1 MAGFQFST
9 IASSA
14 NGPLVQ
20 SLSPSQAAQLVFY
33 ASTFNTSAFD
43 QLASSLANQDMQHV
57 ENAEPEGTRNQLTID
72 GWNGQAT
79 AAANAINNA
88 WHAGKVTGP
97 GGHPTTPWPDAG
109 YNQQLAWADA
119 GGNTLVLRWMKEQP
133 MAYILVGV
141 LVVVVGYLVY
151 QVLTSASWNLATAKL
166 PTSSGGIPG
175 TSGTSGGVPFIGAQP
190 GGPLRVLWLPWYD
203 TAAIAAGA
211 VAMPFL
217 YHKFVE
223 VEGDRVT
230 AAKERLALRR
240 LGRGGGGGG

>member
-1 MAGFQFST
+1 MAGFSFTT

-20 SLSPSQAAQLVFY
+20 SLSPTQAAQLVFY

-43 QLASSLANQDMQHV
+43 QLASSLANQDMQRQ
-57 ENAEPEGTRNQLTID
+57 ENGEPEGTRNQLTIN
-72 GWNGQAT
+72 GWNGQASN
-79 AAANAINNA
+79 AANAINNA

-97 GGHPTTPWPDAG
+97 GGNPTTPWPDAG
-109 YNQQLAWADA
+109 YNQQLAWADS
-119 GGNTLVLRWMKEQP
+119 GGNTLVLRWTKMQP

-166 PTSSGGIPG
+166 PSSSGGIPG
-175 TSGTSGGVPFIGAQP
+175 TSGTSGSVPFIGSQP
-190 GGPLRVLWLPWYD
+190 GGPFRIGFLPWYD
-203 TAAIAAGA
+203 AAAVLLAGA
-211 VAMPFL
+211 ATPWL
-217 YHKFVE
+217 YHRYVE

-230 AAKERLALRR
+230 DLTDRLRLRR
-240 LGRGGGGGG
+240 LRGGADDGQ

>member
-1 MAGFQFST
+1 MAGFSFTT

-43 QLASSLANQDMQHV
+43 QLASSLANQDMQTV
-57 ENAEPEGTRNQLTID
+57 ENHEPEGTRNQLTIN
-72 GWNGQAT
+72 GWNGQAGN
-79 AAANAINNA
+79 AANAINNA

-109 YNQQLAWADA
+109 YNGQLAWADA

-133 MAYILVGV
+133 MAYILVGI

-151 QVLTSASWNLATAKL
+151 QVLTSGTWNLSTAKL
-166 PTSSGGIPG
+166 GTAGGTP
-175 TSGTSGGVPFIGAQP
+175 GTSGGVPFIGSQP
-190 GGPLRVLWLPWYD
+190 GGPFRVLWFPWYD

-211 VAMPFL
+211 VALPFL

-230 AAKERLALRR
+230 AAKERIALRR

>member
-20 SLSPSQAAQLVFY
+20 SLSASQAAQLVFY
-33 ASTFNTSAFD
+33 ASTFNTAAFD
-43 QLASSLANQDMQHV
+43 QLASSLANQDMQRQ
-57 ENAEPEGTRNQLTID
+57 ENGEPEGTRNQLTIN

-79 AAANAINNA
+79 AAANAINSA

-97 GGHPTTPWPDAG
+97 GGNPTTPWPDAG

-133 MAYILVGV
+133 MAYILVGI
-141 LVVVVGYLVY
+141 LVVALGYAIY
-151 QVLTSASWNLATAKL
+151 EILTSSSWNLATAKL
-166 PTSSGGIPG
+166 GTTGG

-190 GGPLRVLWLPWYD
+190 GGPFRVGFLPWYD
-203 TAAIAAGA
+203 AAAVVVVGAAT
-211 VAMPFL
+211 PWL
-217 YHKFVE
+217 YHRFVE

-240 LGRGGGGGG
+240 LGRGGDGHG